1 MLFLTFNIYLFYLKL
16 KTNLKLQIYEKKN
29 IYIPLFFFLYF
40 ILFIPISYHTDLLYC

>member
-29 IYIPLFFFLYF
+29 IYIPLFFFHYC
-40 ILFIPISYHTDLLYC
+40 PIKKIKKREGDN